1 MSQAAYAKLT
11 EFKFILKKLN
21 KNRIIKLLQ
30 KYEIR

>member
-1 MSQAAYAKLT
+1 VAYDRLT
-11 EFKFILKKLN
+11 DFQFILKKLN